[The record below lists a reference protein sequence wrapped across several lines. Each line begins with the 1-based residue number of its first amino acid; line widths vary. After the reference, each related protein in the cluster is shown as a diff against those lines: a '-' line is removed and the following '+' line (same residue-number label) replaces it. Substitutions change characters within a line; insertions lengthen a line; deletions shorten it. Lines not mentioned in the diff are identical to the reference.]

1 MSENIKVLISND
13 QIENR
18 IKELAMQIDEDYK
31 GKSIKLICILK
42 GGVVFLVELAKKLK
56 LHCSM
61 DFMAVSSYGDS
72 LESSGIVKILKDLDE
87 SITGQD
93 VILVEDIIDSGKT
106 LSHILNHIKSQNPNS
121 VRLCTLLDKPSRR
134 VVDDVSVDYVG
145 FSIPDEFVVGFGL
158 DYKQGYRNLDY
169 VGVLSLD

>member
-1 MSENIKVLISND
+1 MNENIKVLISND
-13 QIENR
+13 QIEDR